1 MKTKNIN
8 GTAKTNHLNATRRL
22 QRKNGVKKTGK
33 VLPAK
38 TPATRRGGPR
48 PAGREKDMV
57 SNTSATARGGPRPG
71 PGRERAPGTQRE
83 SAPRPPGALRHE
95 HSRVDLLHGGRTGS
109 CACGKDFKQ
118 SPEAV
123 RHFTKM
129 GYSPRFRCYPCSAA
143 KKLRHQTASASSPIP
158 EQTPAAPPGPATF
171 PLEEHGAAAAP
182 AAAAADPTLQLAA
195 VQAEVRE
202 LASALSMIHATV
214 NELQKTITSFFLS
227 STASDGPSVTTP
239 PSPPAP
245 SPGSNT
251 CAANLPPNATPTSP
265 LANPALPSHFT

>member
-1 MKTKNIN
+1 MKTRNIN

-48 PAGREKDMV
+48 PAPGREKDMV
-57 SNTSATARGGPRPG
+57 PSTSATARGGPRPG

-83 SAPRPPGALRHE
+83 SAPRPPGALRRE
-95 HSRVDLLHGGRTGS
+95 HSRVDILHGGRTGS

-129 GYSPRFRCYPCSAA
+129 GYFPRFCCYSCSAD
-143 KKLRHQTASASSPIP
+143 KKLRHRTARA

-171 PLEEHGAAAAP
+171 PQEEHGAAAAP
-182 AAAAADPTLQLAA
+182 AAASADPTFQLAA
-195 VQAEVRE
+195 VQAETRE
-202 LASALSMIHATV
+202 HWR
-214 NELQKTITSFFLS
+214 
-227 STASDGPSVTTP
+227 
-239 PSPPAP
+239 
-245 SPGSNT
+245 
-251 CAANLPPNATPTSP
+251 
-265 LANPALPSHFT
+265 